1 MKNKKIFVIIIIFI
15 LAIILFASISRVQAS
30 DEIMVWNFNLE
41 QKVPS
46 KVSEIAGVII
56 KFLRNISII
65 ITVLVI
71 AVLGIKFMIGSVQE
85 KAEYKKD
92 YINIIIGVVFITL
105 VTSII
110 DVIFSAFNV

>member
-30 DEIMVWNFNLE
+30 DEIMDWNFSME
-41 QKVPS
+41 QQVPA
-46 KVSEIAGVII
+46 KISEVAGVII

-71 AVLGIKFMIGSVQE
+71 TILGVKFMLGSVQE
-85 KAEYKKD
+85 KAEYKKA

-110 DVIFSAFNV
+110 DVIFSAFTT

>member
-1 MKNKKIFVIIIIFI
+1 MKNKKIFVIIIMFI
-15 LAIILFASISRVQAS
+15 LAIILFASVSKVQAS
-30 DEIMVWNFNLE
+30 DEIMDWNFDLE

-56 KFLRNISII
+56 RFLRNISII

-85 KAEYKKD
+85 KAEYKKA

-110 DVIFSAFNV
+110 DVIFSAFSL

>member
-30 DEIMVWNFNLE
+30 DEIMDWNFNLE

-71 AVLGIKFMIGSVQE
+71 TILGVKFMLGSVQE
-85 KAEYKKD
+85 KAEYKKA

-110 DVIFSAFNV
+110 DVIFSAFTT

>member
-30 DEIMVWNFNLE
+30 DEIMDWNFSME
-41 QKVPS
+41 QQVPA
-46 KVSEIAGVII
+46 KISEFAGII
-56 KFLRNISII
+56 IRFLRNASII

-71 AVLGIKFMIGSVQE
+71 TILGVKFMLGSVQE
-85 KAEYKKD
+85 KAEYKKAF
-92 YINIIIGVVFITL
+92 INIIIGVVFITL

-110 DVIFSAFNV
+110 DVIFSAFTT

>member
-1 MKNKKIFVIIIIFI
+1 MLK
-15 LAIILFASISRVQAS
+15 R
-30 DEIMVWNFNLE
+30 
-41 QKVPS
+41 
-46 KVSEIAGVII
+46 
-56 KFLRNISII
+56 II

-85 KAEYKKD
+85 KAEYKKA